1 MYRTKSRTKKSNK
14 YVGRVGQ
21 KLEPNVGRKVG
32 QNNRTKISN
41 QKSDKKFKKK
51 LDKYIGKSSDKKSDK
66 LMYSYFEKVHAT
78 IPKGIVSGFEFT
90 VVQRNLKEWHER
102 PSDACL
108 RVLKESHKSRCE
120 GYCVRNSVLMIS
132 HVTFRDCRVH
142 IFSDN
147 LSRNSC
153 IQNVGQKVGQNNA
166 TQHKHAL

>member
-21 KLEPNVGRKVG
+21 KLEQNVGRKVG

-66 LMYSYFEKVHAT
+66 LINSYFEKVHAT

-102 PSDACL
+102 SWCMYTSA
-108 RVLKESHKSRCE
+108 KGK
-120 GYCVRNSVLMIS
+120 
-132 HVTFRDCRVH
+132 
-142 IFSDN
+142 
-147 LSRNSC
+147 
-153 IQNVGQKVGQNNA
+153 QQK
-166 TQHKHAL
+166 